1 MAFAALKGPWQ
12 IERMGDD
19 FINQVS
25 EAGITFQA
33 AIKAYLDGGA
43 AERFQEK
50 LSQLG
55 EIEQRADDLGRD
67 ILNEIFAQTLIP
79 DARADVMT
87 LVVELDSII
96 NKFEGVLHRIDGERP
111 QVPAELTGQISELI
125 EHTVACVEALVLAT
139 RAYLRDPGSVT
150 DEGHKV
156 GYYESEADKAIGHL
170 RKSIF
175 AMDCELALKIQLGRL
190 ADEIGWVSD
199 QAEDI
204 FDHLRIFALKR
215 ML

>member
-33 AIKAYLDGGA
+33 AMKAYLESGA
-43 AERFQEK
+43 EDRFQER
-50 LSQLG
+50 LGQVG
-55 EIEQRADDLGRD
+55 EIEQRADDLSRD

-87 LVVELDSII
+87 LLVELDSII
-96 NKFEGVLHRIDGERP
+96 NKFEGVLHRLDGERP
-111 QVPAELTGQISELI
+111 EIPADLTGQYSELV

-156 GYYESEADKAIGHL
+156 GYYESEADKTIGRL

-175 AMDCELALKIQLGRL
+175 AMDCELALKIQLGRI
-190 ADEIGWVSD
+190 ADEIAWASD